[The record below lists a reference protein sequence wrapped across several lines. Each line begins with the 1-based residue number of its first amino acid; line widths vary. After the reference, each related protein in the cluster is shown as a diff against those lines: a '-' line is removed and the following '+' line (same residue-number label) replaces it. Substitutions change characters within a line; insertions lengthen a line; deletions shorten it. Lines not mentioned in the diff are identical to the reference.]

1 MGTCYSS
8 NTTKVRRANTNK
20 QKNTTSCFGSLCND
34 SESLQS
40 QNKSQNE
47 NIINNIQHINSSFCI
62 CHKNDELNKD
72 LNQLI
77 EKYKEE
83 FEIKKINYIQIFN
96 IFMNYIY
103 DFTNSNFILCDT
115 RKEAKERTQLFL
127 KKFRQINYTL
137 EEINSMSQERINR
150 FCNFLKNKD
159 VIFILKEKNSLEI
172 FENYINFFISN
183 RNDRNFLVRNIYIL
197 SEYIQIYNE
206 DIPNSY
212 IENLYYFIDEDIIYE
227 YYPKILINSND
238 IKSSYLNYD
247 NPNSNNSYAFIN
259 IYPHNANNEQ
269 NKNKLINK
277 FDINYICN
285 KETEAQ
291 DTFLNF
297 FANFKIYF
305 ILNFGLSDDI
315 NLKASKYITHSESK
329 RNKINNEEKKS
340 LVKQKNIT
348 IPKDIQLEEFYK
360 TVQKDFLSIIEDLK
374 NQMIQNNCIL
384 IQFDDSIDKL
394 FKLELIY
401 IIIFRITGLAF
412 DDIFNYLKCN
422 FFDIENES
430 LIISKKEEINNLL
443 V

>member
-20 QKNTTSCFGSLCND
+20 QKNSTSCFGSLCND

-96 IFMNYIY
+96 IFMNYVY
-103 DFTNSNFILCDT
+103 DFTNSNFIICDT
-115 RKEAKERTQLFL
+115 RKETKERTQLFL

-291 DTFLNF
+291 DMFLNF
-297 FANFKIYF
+297 FAKFKIYF

-348 IPKDIQLEEFYK
+348 IPKDIQFEEFYK
-360 TVQKDFLSIIEDLK
+360 IVQKDFLSIIEDLK